1 MNLKLQDSV
10 IVKKGI
16 KEPDLEFEIGGW
28 QGRIIEIDTNS
39 DANNTLITIEW
50 DSITLKKIPSNYIE
64 DSEIEG
70 LDWEN
75 MVLYESELEK
85 TEPRDNIT
93 DVEETQS
100 LLSTKYYWSSFG
112 NEGKRISKI
121 LNNANPNDEI
131 ECYEKWKEHLKKKI
145 NFPISAIVSDSEN
158 SFIKNG
164 DKVLIKSL
172 EDIFEMY
179 GIIASI
185 IFNGTKYEFP
195 LCDLEVIDEK
205 KEVFQLID
213 DYRTWFANK

>member
-1 MNLKLQDSV
+1 MNLKLQDSI

-16 KEPDLEFEIGGW
+16 KEPDFEFEIGGW
-28 QGRIIEIDTNS
+28 QGRVVEIDTISNT
-39 DANNTLITIEW
+39 NNTLITIEW
-50 DSITLKKIPSNYIE
+50 DSITLKKIPSDYIE
-64 DSEIEG
+64 DSEIED
-70 LDWEN
+70 LDWQN

-100 LLSTKYYWSSFG
+100 LLSTKYYWASFG
-112 NEGKRISKI
+112 DEGKRISKI
-121 LNNANPNDEI
+121 LNNTNPNDEI

-145 NFPISAIVSDSEN
+145 SFPISAIVSDSEN

-179 GIIASI
+179 GITASI
-185 IFNGTKYEFP
+185 IFNGEKYYFP